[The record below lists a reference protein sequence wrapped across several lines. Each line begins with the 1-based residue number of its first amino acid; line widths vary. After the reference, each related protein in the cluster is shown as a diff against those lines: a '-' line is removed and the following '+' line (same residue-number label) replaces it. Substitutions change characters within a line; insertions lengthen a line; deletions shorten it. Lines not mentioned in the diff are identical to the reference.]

1 MTREQ
6 KMQAVVDAAR
16 VTARE
21 IGATGTL
28 LAALAALDADAEA
41 QTGETVEVRGH
52 VIWNDTVRR
61 AVLTREDSGYDER
74 FWRIIANVVVN
85 VHPPT
90 IPTIAVTLP
99 LDRERGE

>member
-1 MTREQ
+1 MTRLE
-6 KMQAVVDAAR
+6 KMRAVVDAAR
-16 VTARE
+16 EQARDYTASGR
-21 IGATGTL
+21 L

-41 QTGETVEVRGH
+41 GETVEVRGH

-90 IPTIAVTLP
+90 VPTITATATVTK
-99 LDRERGE
+99 ERGA